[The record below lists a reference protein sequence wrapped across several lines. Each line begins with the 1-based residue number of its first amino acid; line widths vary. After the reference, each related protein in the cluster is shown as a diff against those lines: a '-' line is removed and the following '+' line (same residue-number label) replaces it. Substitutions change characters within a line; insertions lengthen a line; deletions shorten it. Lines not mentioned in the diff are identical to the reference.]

1 MTSTLDLNLLHSLD
15 SLLQEVSVTRA
26 AARAQVTIPAMSR
39 ALGRLRDAIRDP
51 LLVRAG
57 RGLTLT
63 PFALSLRG
71 EVHDAFRQASALLR
85 PSASASLR
93 TIERK
98 LVIRCTDVLAAMLIA
113 PLQAALAQDAP
124 RLRLQFIPQGEEDA
138 EALRNGE
145 VDLDVGVIH
154 MLEPEIRV
162 RRLFHDRVVAVVRR
176 DHPLAGRRL
185 TPRRLVA
192 FPHLSVSRR
201 GRAEGPLDRE
211 LVKLGLTRRVAVV
224 VPEFLP
230 AIVAVSSSELVT
242 TVPGLI
248 ARHLA
253 SVFPIAVLPLPVT
266 VPELVVA
273 QAWHPRLEADPT
285 HRWLRE
291 RVHQAITEVVGS
303 AGTPT

>member
-1 MTSTLDLNLLHSLD
+1 
-15 SLLQEVSVTRA
+15 
-26 AARAQVTIPAMSR
+26 MSR

-124 RLRLQFIPQGEEDA
+124 RLRLQFVPQGEEDA

-192 FPHLSVSRR
+192 FPHYPFHVGAAQR
-201 GRAEGPLDRE
+201 DRLIE
-211 LVKLGLTRRVAVV
+211 N
-224 VPEFLP
+224 
-230 AIVAVSSSELVT
+230 SSSSGS
-242 TVPGLI
+242 PAGW
-248 ARHLA
+248 R
-253 SVFPIAVLPLPVT
+253 SSFPSSFRRSSRS
-266 VPELVVA
+266 
-273 QAWHPRLEADPT
+273 PR
-285 HRWLRE
+285 RSW
-291 RVHQAITEVVGS
+291 
-303 AGTPT
+303 